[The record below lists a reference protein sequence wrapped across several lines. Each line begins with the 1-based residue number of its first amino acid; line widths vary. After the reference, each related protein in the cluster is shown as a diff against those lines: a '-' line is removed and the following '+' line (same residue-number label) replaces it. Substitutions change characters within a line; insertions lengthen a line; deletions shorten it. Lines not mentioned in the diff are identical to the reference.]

1 MHEQSCCFAN
11 RAYCFFAVLVVVTV
25 VVAQAPYKVSVY
37 LSENLFYSS
46 AIPCTVMPV
55 VYRKAN
61 FAQII
66 KIVKKDHFFLIY
78 CYFIFS
84 FFFSSFIAVGV
95 MQSAIY

>member
-1 MHEQSCCFAN
+1 MCKKVMHEQSCCFAN
-11 RAYCFFAVLVVVTV
+11 RAYCFFAVLVAVTV

-66 KIVKKDHFFLIY
+66 KIVKKDHFF
-78 CYFIFS
+78 
-84 FFFSSFIAVGV
+84 
-95 MQSAIY
+95 